1 MWFFNFCT
9 SSIGKKLIMAC
20 SGLMLVLF
28 LCTHAA
34 GNLTIYHSS
43 KVFQQYA
50 DQLHS
55 HPLIVFF
62 FSISL
67 LLLFLVH
74 ISFGL
79 YLFYENNKVSTSR
92 YAVTARVVNE
102 KNTFAAKTMPYSG
115 LVILLFL
122 LVHISGFTFA
132 PEDVLIS
139 DTVRSLFSGFFYS
152 LFYIACFCA
161 LALHLSHGFW
171 SMLQTFGVNHPRYN
185 VLIGK
190 LTYIVPIVFLVIFT
204 GIPLYFMT
212 GLGANY

>member
-1 MWFFNFCT
+1 MWFLNFCT
-9 SSIGKKLIMAC
+9 TSIGKKIIMAC
-20 SGLMLVLF
+20 SGLLLVLF

-43 KVFQQYA
+43 KIFQQYA

-62 FSISL
+62 FSCSL
-67 LLLFLVH
+67 LVIFLIH
-74 ISFGL
+74 IGYGL
-79 YLFYENNKVSTSR
+79 YLFYENYNVSKSR
-92 YAVTARVVNE
+92 YAVTTRVVKE

-115 LVILLFL
+115 LIILLFL

-139 DTVRSLFSGFFYS
+139 VTVEKLLSGFFYS
-152 LFYIACFCA
+152 LFYIVSFCA

-171 SMLQTFGVNHPRYN
+171 SMLQTFGANHPRYN

-190 LTYIVPIVFLVIFT
+190 LTYIVPIVFLVIFS

-212 GLGANY
+212 GIGAGY